1 MPASPVPEFL
11 KPSHRLLIVTI
22 DRLPAWMISACGA
35 GWVSM
40 PSVDRLASR
49 GIVFDRC
56 LVTSDDVQEVFR
68 SLVCPA
74 GESSIFEQVRRCG
87 HESILVTDAQWL
99 RDNPFKDTGFPKR
112 TGMNPDEVRFVEG
125 AIKNVVATHA
135 ESTHLFRIFDEACLA
150 VNSGARHLVW
160 CHVESLGVS
169 WDAPLDYR
177 FSYADPDDPAPKNNS
192 VVDEMSVTNQTDPDQ
207 IVGIRQAFAGQLTL
221 LDECLG
227 RLMGKIESSSDQ
239 WTVLLCGVR
248 GMALGL
254 HGYVGTQWSRP
265 FGELIH
271 VPAILCDPQGRMSS
285 QRFGGLTIPA
295 DLSTTV
301 AGGAFGV
308 ADVSSS
314 NPSSARSLDQLF
326 TSWKYDARDRV
337 VVTSMAGRTAA
348 IVTPAWHLAAWCCDS
363 SEKSAVHKIEDLT
376 IQLFSKPDDFFELS
390 DVADRCRDV
399 TDELGALAVAVLNGS
414 AESAWSALLS
424 QKASEGFS

>member
-11 KPSHRLLIVTI
+11 KPSRRLLVVTI

-40 PSVDRLASR
+40 PSVDRLASQ

-56 LVTSDDVQEVFR
+56 LVTSDDVQEILR
-68 SLVCPA
+68 SLVWPA
-74 GESSIFEQVRRCG
+74 GEDSIFEQVRRCRQ
-87 HESILVTDAQWL
+87 ESILVTDAQWL
-99 RDNPFKDTGFPKR
+99 RDNTFKDTGFSKR
-112 TGMNPDEVRFVEG
+112 TGINPDEVRFVEG

-135 ESTHLFRIFDEACLA
+135 ESTHLSRIFDEACLA
-150 VNSGARHLVW
+150 VESGVRHLVW

-169 WDAPLDYR
+169 WDAPMDYR
-177 FSYADPDDPAPKNNS
+177 HAYADPDDPTPKNDS
-192 VVDEMSVTNQTDPDQ
+192 AVDEMSVTDQTNPDQ

-227 RLMGKIESSSDQ
+227 RLMEKVESSSNQ

-254 HGYVGTQWSRP
+254 HGYVGTKWSRP

-271 VPAILCDPQGRMSS
+271 VPAILCDPQGRMRC

-301 AGGAFGV
+301 AEWSFGV
-308 ADVSSS
+308 AEVSSS
-314 NPSSARSLDQLF
+314 KPSSARSLNQLF

-337 VVTSMAGRTAA
+337 VVTSTAGRTAA

-363 SEKSAVHKIEDLT
+363 SDKSAVHKTEDLT
-376 IQLFSKPDDFFELS
+376 MQLFSKPDDFFELS

-399 TDELGALAVAVLNGS
+399 TDELGALAVAVINGS
-414 AESAWSALLS
+414 AECAWSALLS

>member
-1 MPASPVPEFL
+1 
-11 KPSHRLLIVTI
+11 
-22 DRLPAWMISACGA
+22 
-35 GWVSM
+35 
-40 PSVDRLASR
+40 
-49 GIVFDRC
+49 
-56 LVTSDDVQEVFR
+56 
-68 SLVCPA
+68 
-74 GESSIFEQVRRCG
+74 
-87 HESILVTDAQWL
+87 
-99 RDNPFKDTGFPKR
+99 
-112 TGMNPDEVRFVEG
+112 
-125 AIKNVVATHA
+125 
-135 ESTHLFRIFDEACLA
+135 
-150 VNSGARHLVW
+150 
-160 CHVESLGVS
+160 
-169 WDAPLDYR
+169 
-177 FSYADPDDPAPKNNS
+177 
-192 VVDEMSVTNQTDPDQ
+192 MSVTNQTDPDQ

-376 IQLFSKPDDFFELS
+376 IQLFLS
-390 DVADRCRDV
+390 RMTFLSYLMLLIVVA
-399 TDELGALAVAVLNGS
+399 T
-414 AESAWSALLS
+414 
-424 QKASEGFS
+424 